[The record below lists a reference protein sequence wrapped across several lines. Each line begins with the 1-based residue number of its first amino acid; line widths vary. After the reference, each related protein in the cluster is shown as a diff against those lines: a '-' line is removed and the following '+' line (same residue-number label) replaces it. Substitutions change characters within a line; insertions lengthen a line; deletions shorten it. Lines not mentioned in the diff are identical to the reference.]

1 MKAIVYS
8 SYGTPEVLQFKEV
21 AKPTPG
27 NDELLIKVCAASVN
41 SWDWDRLTG
50 KPMLYRL
57 ISGIL
62 KPKLKIL
69 GADIAGIVDSV
80 GKNIKKFK
88 PGDEVFGDLSEGKW
102 GGFAEYS
109 LARETELTNKP
120 LSMSFEEAAALP
132 QAGAMAVQAIRE
144 VKKIHSGYRILMN
157 GAGGGVGTFLIQIAK
172 DQEAHVT
179 AVDSREKFDLLHE
192 LGADEVIDYRTVDF
206 TKNNQEYDLIVDV
219 VASRSVFEYKRVLSS
234 RGILTVIG
242 GKIPRI
248 LQIALIGSIVSKRNG
263 QKIGILS
270 YKPNKYIEELKE
282 LVESG
287 KITPVIDKVYPLS
300 QTAAALQR
308 IGDGRVKGKLIIK
321 M

>member
-1 MKAIVYS
+1 
-8 SYGTPEVLQFKEV
+8 
-21 AKPTPG
+21 
-27 NDELLIKVCAASVN
+27 
-41 SWDWDRLTG
+41 
-50 KPMLYRL
+50 
-57 ISGIL
+57 
-62 KPKLKIL
+62 
-69 GADIAGIVDSV
+69 
-80 GKNIKKFK
+80 
-88 PGDEVFGDLSEGKW
+88 
-102 GGFAEYS
+102 
-109 LARETELTNKP
+109 
-120 LSMSFEEAAALP
+120 
-132 QAGAMAVQAIRE
+132 
-144 VKKIHSGYRILMN
+144 
-157 GAGGGVGTFLIQIAK
+157 
-172 DQEAHVT
+172 
-179 AVDSREKFDLLHE
+179 
-192 LGADEVIDYRTVDF
+192 
-206 TKNNQEYDLIVDV
+206 